1 MTHELKFKLA
11 TGIFVIGALAPY
23 VLWGAN
29 VYSGGFCSGFAFAW
43 FMLAVADK
51 ASLEKPIGQIG
62 FLVLPFAMFGV
73 ILAAQDIQS
82 DAATVG
88 MGIAT
93 IVGGSYAVWMN
104 KLRRLQNVS

>member
-62 FLVLPFAMFGV
+62 FFCLQSRRFNSGLPKRWHTSLVREWKTWTRYL
-73 ILAAQDIQS
+73 IK
-82 DAATVG
+82 
-88 MGIAT
+88 
-93 IVGGSYAVWMN
+93 N
-104 KLRRLQNVS
+104 